1 MARPLRIE
9 YPGAWYH
16 VMNRGGRR
24 RFIFNTDD
32 QRHYFLALLG
42 EVYTRYRAEI
52 HAYCLMDNHYH
63 LLIRTPEA
71 NLQRVMRHVNGLYT
85 QYFNRTEG
93 KDGALFRGRYKAI
106 LVDADTH
113 WIELSRYI
121 HRNPLEA
128 RMTRRLQDYRW
139 SSYRAYVGLTKPASW
154 LYTRYILK
162 AMGRGNPQAGYK
174 VYMKGDSNEA
184 LEAFYKG
191 SKIPPLLGN
200 EHFKAKV
207 LASIPQH
214 PDIPERRQAQPRP
227 SLKTV
232 TAVVARYYG
241 VPKTQIFTS
250 TRGKG
255 VKTPARS
262 LAMHVC
268 QDTGGMTLATIADEF
283 GLSSY
288 ASAGAT
294 IRNIRRRLAEDKGLR
309 KDLMYILQDLTP
321 SYAGVKP

>member
-1 MARPLRIE
+1 M
-9 YPGAWYH
+9 G
-16 VMNRGGRR
+16 
-24 RFIFNTDD
+24 
-32 QRHYFLALLG
+32 
-42 EVYTRYRAEI
+42 
-52 HAYCLMDNHYH
+52 NHYH

-106 LVDADTH
+106 VVDAATH
-113 WIELSRYI
+113 SLRLSRYI

-154 LYTRYILK
+154 LYTRYILN
-162 AMGRGNPQAGYK
+162 AMGRRNAQVRYKGY
-174 VYMKGDSNEA
+174 MQGDSDDA
-184 LEAFYKG
+184 LEEFYRG
-191 SKIPPLLGN
+191 TKIAPILGD
-200 EHFKAKV
+200 ERFKAKV
-207 LASIPQH
+207 LAGIPQH
-214 PDIPERRQAQPRP
+214 SDIPELRQAQRRP

-268 QDTGGMTLATIADEF
+268 QDTEGNDAC
-283 GLSSY
+283 Y
-288 ASAGAT
+288 HC
-294 IRNIRRRLAEDKGLR
+294 
-309 KDLMYILQDLTP
+309 
-321 SYAGVKP
+321 

>member
-1 MARPLRIE
+1 
-9 YPGAWYH
+9 
-16 VMNRGGRR
+16 MNRGGGR
-24 RFIFNTDD
+24 RFIFHTDD

-52 HAYCLMDNHYH
+52 HAYCLMGNHYH

-93 KDGALFRGRYKAI
+93 KDGSLFRGRYKAI
-106 LVDADTH
+106 LVDAHTH
-113 WIELSRYI
+113 SLRLSRYI

-128 RMTRRLQDYRW
+128 RITRRLRDYVW
-139 SSYRAYVGLTKPASW
+139 SSYQAYVGLTKPTGW
-154 LYTRYILK
+154 LHTNYILN
-162 AMGRGNPQAGYK
+162 AMGRRNAQVRYK
-174 VYMKGDSNEA
+174 AYVQGDSDDA
-184 LEAFYKG
+184 LEEFYKG
-191 SKIPPLLGN
+191 PKIAPILGD
-200 EHFKAKV
+200 ERFKARV
-207 LASIPQH
+207 LAGIPQH
-214 PDIPERRQAQPRP
+214 SDIPELRQAQPRP
-227 SLKTV
+227 SLKTITTV
-232 TAVVARYYG
+232 LARYYG

-262 LAMHVC
+262 LSMYVC
-268 QDTGGMTLATIADEF
+268 QDIGGMTLATIADEF

-294 IRNIRRRLAEDKGLR
+294 IRNIRRRLADDKGLR
-309 KDLMYILQDLTP
+309 KDLRHILQDLTP
-321 SYAGVKP
+321 

>member
-1 MARPLRIE
+1 
-9 YPGAWYH
+9 
-16 VMNRGGRR
+16 MNRGGRR

-32 QRHYFLALLG
+32 QRTYFLGLLG
-42 EVYTRYRAEI
+42 EVHTRYRAEI
-52 HAYCLMDNHYH
+52 HAYCLMGNHYH

-85 QYFNRTEG
+85 QYFNRTEH
-93 KDGALFRGRYKAI
+93 KDGALFRGRYQAI
-106 LVDADTH
+106 LVDADSH
-113 WIELSRYI
+113 WLALSRYI

-128 RMTRRLQDYRW
+128 RITRRLQDYRW
-139 SSYRAYVGLTKPASW
+139 SSYRAYVGLTPPFQW
-154 LYTRYILK
+154 LYTRYILNAIGRRNQHARYK
-162 AMGRGNPQAGYK
+162 A
-174 VYMKGDSNEA
+174 YMQGDSDDA
-184 LEAFYKG
+184 LEAFYQR
-191 SKIPPLLGN
+191 SKIAPLLGN
-200 EHFKAKV
+200 DRFKAKV
-207 LASIPQH
+207 LARIPPH
-214 PDIPERRQAQPRP
+214 PDVPARRQAQRRP
-227 SLKTV
+227 SLNTM

-241 VPKTQIFTS
+241 VPRTQLFTP

-294 IRNIRRRLAEDKGLR
+294 IRNVRTRLEDDRGLR
-309 KDLMYILQDLTP
+309 KDLKYILQDLTP
-321 SYAGVKP
+321 